1 MTQAQ
6 GTKRKADALEEN
18 PLTPCNTNGFY
29 IKHAPEKDMTGV
41 DPSMTRLCA
50 SVAGQIYSSNQDSDF
65 KLSIGDIKADVVHF
79 EDHGDPYGG
88 VTPPMVVVVSGTTM
102 IIGWRGSSTINDA
115 ISDFHLV
122 PITSARWSNVSK
134 EIKVHAGFASI
145 IENDLE
151 CLDSLIVKKMEEN
164 KITELIVT
172 GHSLGGALAQVAQL
186 CIQAALHDKSSVW
199 SQYKKKE
206 ANFSVRAVAFSAPM
220 SISTIASSVSAE
232 TKTFLNEISAR
243 SCNIIYHLDIVPR
256 GFSELNFI
264 DKLFQNVIEGIDD
277 KEVIKMVNLPSIIS
291 SFINLSELA
300 ADKYK
305 DLKKNENIKPIIAV
319 AKTFNHYGNLIYYQN
334 DAAEPVV
341 YRDYNHDETSCDKKF
356 SDLEWEHQDIKKNIA
371 WDLYHDHIHTVRGPG
386 LAYNIPDYKLA
397 GKCYMMDE
405 FEIMKNNHDVGE
417 VQFTNFN
424 DCVKKAKAAMI
435 HPSYAAVAVWDKGD
449 QGKAKFERPGT
460 LYIKNCVPAQS
471 TNADVQGVGWFNQG
485 VKNKATFWRS
495 YGLNDWVK
503 EKSPAADIH
512 DGIVELK

>member
-79 EDHGDPYGG
+79 EDHGNPYGG
-88 VTPPMVVVVSGTTM
+88 VTPDMVVVVSGTTM
-102 IIGWRGSSTINDA
+102 IIGWQGTSDLNDW
-115 ISDFHLV
+115 ITDFHMV
-122 PITSARWSNVSK
+122 PITSARWSNISK

-164 KITELIVT
+164 NITELIVT
-172 GHSLGGALAQVAQL
+172 GHSLGGALAQVAHL
-186 CIQAALHDKSSVW
+186 CIQAALHDESSIW

-206 ANFSVRAVAFSAPM
+206 ATFSVRTVAFSAPM
-220 SISTIASSVSAE
+220 SISTIASPLSAE
-232 TKTFLNEISAR
+232 MKTFFNEIAVR
-243 SCNIIYHLDIVPR
+243 SCNIVYHLDFFPR
-256 GFSELNFI
+256 LLSGLDFVNEVAENI
-264 DKLFQNVIEGIDD
+264 IEGVNDI
-277 KEVIKMVNLPSIIS
+277 VNLPSIIS
-291 SFINLSELA
+291 RFVNLSDIA
-300 ADKYK
+300 AEKFK

-319 AKTFNHYGNLIYYQN
+319 LKTFNHYGNIIYYQN
-334 DAAEPVV
+334 DAAKPVV
-341 YRDYNHDETSCDKKF
+341 YRDYNHDEASCDKKF
-356 SDLEWEHQDIKKNIA
+356 SDLEWEHQDIEKDIINNLA
-371 WDLYHDHIHTVRGPG
+371 HDHTHTVRGPG

-424 DCVKKAKAAMI
+424 DCVKKAKEAM
-435 HPSYAAVAVWDKGD
+435 HNASYAAVAVWDKGD

-471 TNADVQGVGWFNQG
+471 TNANVQGVNWFNQG

-495 YGLNDWVK
+495 NGLNDWVK